1 MSDLYHVSGYDI
13 TLSESGDVG
22 NVTGVEFSQQRVLR
36 RLATNAGA
44 YIFALQYGAGLSG
57 RIGYGDTST
66 DLVSLITEQLAKEAS
81 VAQSPPPEISIVMS
95 KGGRT
100 TIRIVYIASET
111 GQTISVD
118 I

>member
-36 RLATNAGA
+36 RLATNTGA

-57 RIGYGDTST
+57 RIGYGRHFCGSGFPDHGAACEGSICC
-66 DLVSLITEQLAKEAS
+66 SIS
-81 VAQSPPPEISIVMS
+81 SP
-95 KGGRT
+95 
-100 TIRIVYIASET
+100 
-111 GQTISVD
+111 
-118 I
+118 